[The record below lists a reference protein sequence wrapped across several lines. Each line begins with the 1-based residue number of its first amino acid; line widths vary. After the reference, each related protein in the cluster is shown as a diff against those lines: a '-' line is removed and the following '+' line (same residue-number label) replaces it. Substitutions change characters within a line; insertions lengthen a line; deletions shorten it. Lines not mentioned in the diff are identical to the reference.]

1 MTDLTRRSFI
11 KTIGSLALGL
21 SLWRERL
28 RAEATPIRIGHQAP
42 LTGPFAGFGKWHN
55 RALQA
60 AIERFNAEGG
70 AAGRPFVL
78 ITEDATSD
86 AGTAKGIFSKLVL
99 QDSVDFV
106 IGSIDSSSNIATAPL
121 AQQFKVPYFPM
132 GVATEITGSAGNR
145 WIFKSYHTG
154 RSALQA
160 VGQWALQNLG
170 HRWTIIASE
179 ITFAQSQAQDWA
191 AQVKQ
196 FGGEVSRTITVPFR
210 APDFLPFLNQIDMNK
225 SEALYQAFTAVDT
238 IRFFGQAAQ
247 FGITG
252 RLKTLGLIEG
262 SDTLDTAA
270 LGFEGATFITSYPR
284 RADQVPQE
292 LQAFDAI
299 YRQAVGISP
308 DDFALDNPKEVVP
321 IADLFGSWQAL
332 SLIREAVARSGW
344 QSASSHPQFIQA
356 LEGFQYA
363 AGGDFPQG
371 SGFIRSEDH
380 QAFHDH
386 YLEQVQGGKLTVIL
400 RLPQATG
407 FYPATVNY
415 PQQGF

>member
-1 MTDLTRRSFI
+1 MTQLSRRSFI
-11 KTIGSLALGL
+11 KAIGLGTFGL
-21 SLWRERL
+21 SLWHSGL
-28 RAEATPIRIGHQAP
+28 RASPAPIRIGLQAP
-42 LTGPFAGFGKWHN
+42 LTGAFAAFGKWHN

-60 AIERFNAEGG
+60 AIDRLN
-70 AAGRPFVL
+70 AAGGVSGRAFEL
-78 ITEDATSD
+78 LTRDATSD
-86 AGTAKGIFSKLVL
+86 AATAKGVFSQLVL
-99 QDSVDFV
+99 QGNADFV
-106 IGSIDSSSNIATAPL
+106 IGSVDSSTNIATAPL
-121 AQQFKVPYFPM
+121 AQQLKTPYFPM
-132 GVATEITGSAGNR
+132 GVATGITGDAGNR

-170 HRWTIIASE
+170 KRWTIIASE

-191 AQVKQ
+191 AQIQ
-196 FGGEVSRTITVPFR
+196 QYGGELLQTITVPFR

-238 IRFFGQAAQ
+238 IRFFSQAAQ
-247 FGITG
+247 LGITN
-252 RLKTLGLIEG
+252 RLKILGMIEG
-262 SDTLDTAA
+262 IDTLDTAA
-270 LGFEGATFITSYPR
+270 PGFEGAFFVTSYPR
-284 RADQVPQE
+284 RANQVPQE
-292 LQAFDAI
+292 LQAFDGT
-299 YRQAVGISP
+299 YRQDVGIST

-332 SLIREAVARSGW
+332 SLIREAINRSGW
-344 QSASSHPQFIQA
+344 QSASDHPQFIQA

-363 AGGDFPQG
+363 ANADFPQG
-371 SGFIRSEDH
+371 SGFIRAEDH

-386 YLEQVQGGKLTVIL
+386 YLEQVQEGKLTAIL
-400 RLPQATG
+400 RLPQAIG